1 MVADE
6 LASLSLWSLF
16 RASSSAS
23 VSKRSFS
30 RRTSRPR
37 LWQYQKTKSRTN
49 YDKG

>member
-1 MVADE
+1 MVADG
-6 LASLSLWSLF
+6 LASLALVSLL

-23 VSKRSFS
+23 VSRRSFS

-49 YDKG
+49 